1 MFKPYTPYSILK
13 QTWCSALHPDKRFTL
28 DEHQRQNKDSKGP
41 EDAVICYMALKEC
54 GKVKNEFT
62 CTASGLKKGH
72 TKLSLG
78 ILRQMFG
85 PEKVW
90 KKLCEEIEKRVIDA
104 RNERGAGPKIMI

>member
-1 MFKPYTPYSILK
+1 MTHMFKPYTPYSMLK

-54 GKVKNEFT
+54 GKVKYEYT
-62 CTASGLKKGH
+62 CTGSGIKKGH

-78 ILRQMFG
+78 ILSQMFG
-85 PEKVW
+85 PDKVW
-90 KKLCEEIEKRVIDA
+90 KQLC
-104 RNERGAGPKIMI
+104 